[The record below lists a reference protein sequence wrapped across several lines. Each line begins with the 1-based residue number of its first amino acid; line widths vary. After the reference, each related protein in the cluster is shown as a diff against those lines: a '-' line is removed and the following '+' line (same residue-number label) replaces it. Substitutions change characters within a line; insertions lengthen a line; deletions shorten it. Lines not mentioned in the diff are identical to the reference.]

1 MLTGDSYGYLF
12 MDAMLGAA
20 DEFSSRTAPR
30 WGYGDEVLNERLFVF
45 RQPGLNVDLMSFA
58 IWSLL
63 GGDISKLLDPEIL
76 SETAN
81 KVFATF
87 FQHFVSDTSGGGGR
101 AFQTLDYS
109 LPTDLQPAI
118 NQTGS
123 TLTAYQDHN
132 SSTPVSPTLSAVI
145 SRPIYKL
152 DMSLVAVAICLGVL
166 VFVTMISLF
175 ITVVYRHYFKALPRD
190 VDTLASILAMVYDS
204 PKMQHWIA
212 ERDRAEVLGLR
223 SKKKKKN
230 RDFELRAMIGY
241 FEGIESTTRWGIE
254 LVDAEHDLLL
264 PASFSKKATN
274 AEYELL
280 DRSQSSNFERR
291 ETLPSPGIRRKPLS
305 STY

>member
-63 GGDISKLLDPEIL
+63 GGDISKLLDTEIL

-101 AFQTLDYS
+101 AFQALDYG
-109 LPTDLQPAI
+109 LPADLLPAI
-118 NQTGS
+118 NQNGS

-132 SSTPVSPTLSAVI
+132 SSTTVSPTLSAVI

-152 DMSLVAVAICLGVL
+152 DMPLVAVAICLGVL
-166 VFVTMISLF
+166 VFVIMISLF

-204 PKMQHWIA
+204 PKLQHWIA
-212 ERDRAEVLGLR
+212 ERDRVEALGLR
-223 SKKKKKN
+223 SNKNN

-241 FEGIESTTRWGIE
+241 FEGSEGTTRWGIE
-254 LVDAEHDLLL
+254 LVDAKHDLLS
-264 PASFSKKATN
+264 PASFSKKAAS

-291 ETLPSPGIRRKPLS
+291 ETLPSPRIRRKPIS